1 MLELHTFGTVALRS
15 RDIGE
20 SVATLVQPKRLALL
34 VYLALAPRR
43 RCRRR
48 DQLVG
53 LFWPDLDGEHARG
66 ALNQAVRYLRRSL
79 GYDVVISQGEEEVG
93 LDQNLIWCDAAAFNA
108 HHDASEFDRA
118 LEVYRGV
125 FLSGFFADA
134 SPEFEQ
140 WVEEERN
147 GFRQRARTA
156 ASTLSEAAEQ
166 GGDLKTAL
174 HWARRNAAVAPDDE
188 SVVARLILLLDQNGD
203 RVGALN
209 TYENLRRRLMEEYG
223 VKPSSETE
231 AVVARIRG
239 R

>member
-1 MLELHTFGTVALRS
+1 MFELHTFGTVALRS
-15 RDIGE
+15 RDIGD

-48 DQLVG
+48 DQVVG
-53 LFWPDLDGEHARG
+53 LFWPELDGVHARG

-79 GYDVVISQGEEEVG
+79 GDDVLISQGEEEVG
-93 LDQNLIWCDAAAFNA
+93 LNQDLIWCDAAAFNA

-134 SPEFEQ
+134 SAEFEQ
-140 WVEEERN
+140 WVEDERN
-147 GFRQRARTA
+147 GFRHRARAA
-156 ASTLSEAAEQ
+156 ASALSEVAEK
-166 GGDLKTAL
+166 GGDLKAAL
-174 HWARRNAAVAPDDE
+174 HWARRNALVAPDDE
-188 SVVARLILLLDQNGD
+188 SAVARLILLLDQNGD

-209 TYENLRRRLMEEYG
+209 TYEALRRRLLEEFG
-223 VKPSSETE
+223 VRPSAETE
-231 AVVARIRG
+231 AIVARIRG